1 MPRKIFPLLVVALAA
16 MLAVSCARKEPEVDF
31 KPIQLNWHALS
42 EAAEAHPEKDACVIS
57 VTSLLMRE
65 KAVRESKFESLD
77 YDVVFDIKGENL
89 EFKGICGNS
98 GAEGATEC
106 RFTAVCS
113 GAEKVVV
120 NFHNGD

>member
-1 MPRKIFPLLVVALAA
+1 MPRIATFPLVLALAA
-16 MLAVSCARKEPEVDF
+16 LLLASCANKEPEVDF

-42 EAAEAHPEKDACVIS
+42 EAAENHPEKDACVIS

-89 EFKGICGNS
+89 EFKGICANS

-113 GAEKVVV
+113 GAENVVV

>member
-16 MLAVSCARKEPEVDF
+16 LLAVSCARKEPEVDF

-42 EAAEAHPEKDACVIS
+42 EAAENHPEKDACVIS

-113 GAEKVVV
+113 GAENVVV

>member
-1 MPRKIFPLLVVALAA
+1 MPRIVKFSPVFVLAFLVL
-16 MLAVSCARKEPEVDF
+16 VSCARKEPEVEF

-42 EAAEAHPEKDACVIS
+42 AEAEAHPEKDACVIS
-57 VTSLLMRE
+57 ITSLVMRE
-65 KAVRESKFESLD
+65 KLVRESQFPALD
-77 YDVVFDIKGENL
+77 YDVNFEIKGENL
-89 EFKGICGNS
+89 EFEGICKNS
-98 GAEGATEC
+98 GAEGTAEC

>member
-16 MLAVSCARKEPEVDF
+16 LLAVSCARKEPEVDF

-42 EAAEAHPEKDACVIS
+42 EAAENHPEKDACVIS
-57 VTSLLMRE
+57 VTSFLMRE

-106 RFTAVCS
+106 RFTAECS

>member
-1 MPRKIFPLLVVALAA
+1 MPRIATFPLVLALAA
-16 MLAVSCARKEPEVDF
+16 LLLASCANKEPEVDF
-31 KPIQLNWHALS
+31 KPIQLNWLALS

-65 KAVRESKFESLD
+65 KAVRDSKFESLD

-113 GAEKVVV
+113 GAENVVV

>member
-1 MPRKIFPLLVVALAA
+1 MPRIATFPLVLALAA
-16 MLAVSCARKEPEVDF
+16 LLLASCAHKEPEVDF

-65 KAVRESKFESLD
+65 KAVRESKFESLE

-89 EFKGICGNS
+89 EFKGICANS

>member
-16 MLAVSCARKEPEVDF
+16 LLAVSCARKEPEVDF

-42 EAAEAHPEKDACVIS
+42 EAAENHPEKDACVIS

-89 EFKGICGNS
+89 EFKGICKNS
-98 GAEGATEC
+98 GAEGSAEC

-113 GAEKVVV
+113 GAENVVV

>member
-1 MPRKIFPLLVVALAA
+1 MPRIATFPLVLALAA
-16 MLAVSCARKEPEVDF
+16 LLLASCANKEPEVDF

-42 EAAEAHPEKDACVIS
+42 EAAENHPEKDACVIS

-113 GAEKVVV
+113 GAENVVV

>member
-1 MPRKIFPLLVVALAA
+1 
-16 MLAVSCARKEPEVDF
+16 
-31 KPIQLNWHALS
+31 
-42 EAAEAHPEKDACVIS
+42 
-57 VTSLLMRE
+57 MRE

-113 GAEKVVV
+113 GAENVVV

>member
-1 MPRKIFPLLVVALAA
+1 MPCKIFPLLVLALAA
-16 MLAVSCARKEPEVDF
+16 LLLASCANKEPEVDF

-42 EAAEAHPEKDACVIS
+42 EAAENHPEKDACVIS

-113 GAEKVVV
+113 GAENVVV

>member
-1 MPRKIFPLLVVALAA
+1 MPRIATFPLVLALAA
-16 MLAVSCARKEPEVDF
+16 LLLASCANKEPEVDF

-42 EAAEAHPEKDACVIS
+42 EAAENHPEKDACVIS

-77 YDVVFDIKGENL
+77 YDVMFDIKGENL

-113 GAEKVVV
+113 GAENVVV

>member
-1 MPRKIFPLLVVALAA
+1 MPRIATFPLVLALAA
-16 MLAVSCARKEPEVDF
+16 LLLASCAHKEPEVDF

-113 GAEKVVV
+113 GAENVVV

>member
-16 MLAVSCARKEPEVDF
+16 LLAVSCARKEPEVDF

-113 GAEKVVV
+113 GAENVVV

>member
-1 MPRKIFPLLVVALAA
+1 MPRIATFPLVLALAA
-16 MLAVSCARKEPEVDF
+16 LLLASCANKEPEVDF
-31 KPIQLNWHALS
+31 KPIQLNWRALS
-42 EAAEAHPEKDACVIS
+42 EAADAHPGKDACVIS
-57 VTSLLMRE
+57 ITSQIMRE
-65 KAVRESKFESLD
+65 KLVQESQFESLD
-77 YDVVFDIKGENL
+77 YDVDFDIKGENL
-89 EFKGICGNS
+89 EFKGICANS

>member
-16 MLAVSCARKEPEVDF
+16 LLAVSCARKEPEVDF

-98 GAEGATEC
+98 GAEGTAEC

-113 GAEKVVV
+113 GAENVVV